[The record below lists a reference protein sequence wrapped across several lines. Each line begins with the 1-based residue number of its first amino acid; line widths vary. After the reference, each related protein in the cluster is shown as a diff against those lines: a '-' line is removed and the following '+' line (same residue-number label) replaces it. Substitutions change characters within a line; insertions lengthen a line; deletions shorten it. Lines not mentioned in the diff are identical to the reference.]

1 MSLSRR
7 QFLKVSAE
15 TAAAAAIGDQALALA
30 AQQPVIKA
38 GNPQGRELD
47 AQRELRVLV
56 KREDH
61 MQPRIDTNLSIKG
74 EPDKWVH
81 SACVLCANGCG
92 MDIAVKDGRIAGV
105 RGRAVDRV
113 N

>member
-7 QFLKVSAE
+7 QFLKVSAG
-15 TAAAAAIGDQALALA
+15 TAAAAAIGDQTLALA
-30 AQQPVIKA
+30 AQPVIKA
-38 GNPQGRELD
+38 GNPQGGELD
-47 AQRELRVLV
+47 ARKDLRAPV

-74 EPDKWVH
+74 EPDTWVH

-92 MDIAVKDGRIAGV
+92 LDIAVKDGR
-105 RGRAVDRV
+105 
-113 N
+113 